1 MWIPR
6 FACPECGNDLHG
18 PGDNDGSRYCE
29 ACHRRYEL
37 REGIWR
43 FLSAAQ
49 AADAEPFARQYRSIR
64 EREGYRTTSAEYYR
78 RLPEVAADDPHATEW
93 RIRHESYEHLLAIV
107 RRFRCAPLRV
117 LDLGAGN
124 GWLSNRLAS
133 RGHDVCAVDRM
144 ADEADGLGASRH
156 YASRFTAVQ
165 ASFDALP
172 FAPAQFDVVVF
183 NGSLHYAAD
192 VAAAL
197 ASARRLLADGGT
209 LAVMDSPMFDDDRS
223 GRAMVADMVRRF
235 ESDYGIRDVVR
246 TGTGYLTFGSLAH
259 AATTLGARGSFI
271 PSRGPVVWR
280 VRRGIARLRL
290 GRSPAAFGV
299 WVAR

>member
-6 FACPECGNDLHG
+6 FACPECANDLDG
-18 PGDNDGSRYCE
+18 ADGSRHCGR
-29 ACHRRYEL
+29 CDRRYEL

-43 FLSAAQ
+43 FLSPAR

-64 EREGYRTTSAEYYR
+64 ERDGYRAASADYYR
-78 RLPEVAADDPHATEW
+78 RLPEVAADDPHAAEW
-93 RIRHESYEHLLAIV
+93 RVRRESYEHLLALV
-107 RRFRCAPLRV
+107 RGARTPLRI

-133 RGHDVCAVDRM
+133 QGHDLCAVDRI

-156 YASRFTAVQ
+156 YVSRFTTVQ

-172 FAPAQFDVVVF
+172 FAPGQFDIVVF

-192 VAAAL
+192 VAATL

-209 LAVMDSPMFDDDRS
+209 LAVMDSPMFEDDRS
-223 GRAMVADMVRRF
+223 GRAMVADMLRRF
-235 ESDYGIRDVVR
+235 ERDYGIRDVVR
-246 TGTGYLTFGSLAH
+246 SGTGYLTFGSLAH
-259 AATTLGARGSFI
+259 AAGAIGAGGSFI
-271 PSRGPVVWR
+271 PSRGPVGWR
-280 VRRGIARLRL
+280 LRRGIARLRL

>member
-1 MWIPR
+1 MWTPR
-6 FACPECGNDLHG
+6 FACPECGNDL
-18 PGDNDGSRYCE
+18 DGAEGYRNCG
-29 ACHRRYEL
+29 ACGHHYEL

-78 RLPEVAADDPHATEW
+78 RLPEVTANDPQATEW
-93 RIRHESYEHLLAIV
+93 RVRRESYEHLLALL
-107 RRFRCAPLRV
+107 RRSRRTLRI

-133 RGHDVCAVDRM
+133 QGHDVCAVDRI
-144 ADEADGLGASRH
+144 ADESDGLGASRH
-156 YASRFTAVQ
+156 YVSRFTAVQ
-165 ASFDALP
+165 ASFDRLP
-172 FAPAQFDVVVF
+172 FAPGQFDLVVF

-192 VAAAL
+192 VAATL
-197 ASARRLLADGGT
+197 AAARRLLADGGT

-223 GRAMVADMVRRF
+223 GRAMIADMVRRF
-235 ESDYGIRDVVR
+235 ERDYGIPDVVR
-246 TGTGYLTFGSLAH
+246 SGAGYLTFGSLAR
-259 AATTLGARGSFI
+259 AASTLGARGSFI
-271 PSRGPVVWR
+271 PSRGPVGWR
-280 VRRGIARLRL
+280 LRRGIARLRL
-290 GRSPAAFGV
+290 GRSPSAFGV